1 MVIVQLLSF
10 SFLSAPSFVRSF
22 VRSFVVAC
30 VFDQGGVQE
39 WEEKIYKHTYTY
51 THSMLVVEW
60 SVARRRGKVAMCSRT
75 HEQIDKKNKSCEQ

>member
-30 VFDQGGVQE
+30 LTK
-39 WEEKIYKHTYTY
+39 EEYRNGKKKIYKHTYTY